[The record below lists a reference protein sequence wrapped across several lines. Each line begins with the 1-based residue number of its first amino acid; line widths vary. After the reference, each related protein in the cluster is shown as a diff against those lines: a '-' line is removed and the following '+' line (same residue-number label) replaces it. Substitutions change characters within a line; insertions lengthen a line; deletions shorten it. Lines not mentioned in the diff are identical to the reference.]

1 MWDDDVDTV
10 GLGTVQSFIF
20 GGVLTRLYILCR
32 HTEENHRYGFLPNS
46 CTCKHAIDAQ
56 GTFHRYSNS
65 VQPFYQ
71 LPVSALPPSD
81 NQTEFVHRRILY
93 LDCSR
98 SIQPC
103 IIPGR

>member
-10 GLGTVQSFIF
+10 GLGTVQSFVF

-56 GTFHRYSNS
+56 GTYIAPVQQFRSTFLSASRFH
-65 VQPFYQ
+65 P
-71 LPVSALPPSD
+71 A
-81 NQTEFVHRRILY
+81 
-93 LDCSR
+93 
-98 SIQPC
+98 SI
-103 IIPGR
+103 